1 MHRRWHT
8 AHMDKP
14 IALGPTCPESPRSW
28 RFFRLMGILLGL
40 LLLEGGLRTADLP
53 MSWTAG
59 SFDGHRMSLRLWKWW
74 DHRSGG
80 EFNRYGFRDVDWPL
94 EAPVQRVA
102 FVGDSRIYGLY
113 LDSDQTIS
121 ARYGVHAQG
130 GSGMNFGLV
139 GMTPVELVDG
149 LLDEVIRF
157 SPEAVVLH
165 VDINPSVLGLA
176 SRRDFSRRE
185 YTVRN
190 LLRSSAVLRWA
201 ELGMRAAWAGG
212 DRVRVQDLDAYESDM
227 RAALAQLQEA
237 GVPRAVVLIGW
248 TPMQAIQG
256 LWDPVSYDAYR
267 QRSRVAAAAEGAEVI
282 EVSTVLTGMNSD
294 QGFVGP
300 GLHYSAQA
308 SDRIAAAVASAVVE

>member
-1 MHRRWHT
+1 VS
-8 AHMDKP
+8 
-14 IALGPTCPESPRSW
+14 SPRSW
-28 RFFRLMGILLGL
+28 RLFRALGILFGL
-40 LLLEGGLRTADLP
+40 LLLECGLRTADLP

-59 SFDGHRMSLRLWKWW
+59 TFDGHRMSLRLWKWW
-74 DHRSGG
+74 DHRRGG

-94 EAPVQRVA
+94 QAHAQRVA

-121 ARYGVHAQG
+121 ARYPAHAEG
-130 GSGMNFGLV
+130 WSGMNFGLV

-157 SPEAVVLH
+157 SPQAVVLH

-201 ELGMRAAWAGG
+201 ELGVRAAWAGG

-227 RAALAQLQEA
+227 YDALAQLQTA

-248 TPMQAIQG
+248 TPMQAIEG
-256 LWDPVSYDAYR
+256 LWDPATYDAYR
-267 QRSRVAAAAEGAEVI
+267 DRSRVAAAAQGAEVI
-282 EVSTVLTGMNSD
+282 EVSTVLAGMD
-294 QGFVGP
+294 PGQAFVGP

-308 SDRIAAAVASAVVE
+308 SDRIAAAVASVVVQ